1 MWTTRK
7 SKKSKQSSLN
17 ITCSRW
23 NIDCTVWFITH
34 ISTCESN
41 DADKDRVA
49 VLHQD
54 LGSPTASHLINNL
67 FLIPSLKVLLKKNI
81 TGSWQSKLQRSYV
94 SIRYLICF
102 TGSPCGK
109 KTRAGVIGGKVFHAE
124 GGGLPGWIPANATS
138 VVWCL
143 FLSVSGRG
151 ESDATASLFDTALN
165 PLCMK
170 ASDWYWNIHHTL
182 VVPDHWSAEDAI
194 CMRWDHLGSHN
205 LTTEHPRT
213 YCWVFFMRLAVWVR
227 RLESLRSCCV
237 HEHSGKQEGKAF
249 SLSWVA
255 EYERRIHQHVVNT
268 SLTNSWSDE
277 YLDGMLYAVSAGL
290 KTDRRSAQVA

>member
-7 SKKSKQSSLN
+7 SKKSNQSSLN

-23 NIDCTVWFITH
+23 NIYCTVWFITH

-67 FLIPSLKVLLKKNI
+67 FLILSLKVLLKKNI

-102 TGSPCGK
+102 TGSPRGK

-213 YCWVFFMRLAVWVR
+213 YCWVFFYTSGSVSAP
-227 RLESLRSCCV
+227 
-237 HEHSGKQEGKAF
+237 SGKFEKLLCTRAQRQTRRK
-249 SLSWVA
+249 SLLA
-255 EYERRIHQHVVNT
+255 ELSRRIRAEDSSARCEHIAYQQLVWWISRRH
-268 SLTNSWSDE
+268 
-277 YLDGMLYAVSAGL
+277 AV
-290 KTDRRSAQVA
+290 RSERWP